1 MLRILHTSDWHLGK
15 TLGGESLVPASEKAL
30 DWLLE
35 VCRDREVDCVLIA
48 GDVFESQ
55 APSSAAQR
63 LYYRFLARAAEVGI
77 SVAVVP
83 GNHDSADFLRATS
96 ELLASR
102 SVFVAGANASEEAI
116 VLRNAAGEPVAGLAA
131 VPCLTELEA
140 RRELSGAVPE
150 GRAEVYAKG
159 LSARFSA
166 VRAALEEKLAGAAVP
181 RIALGHF
188 YACGAAVDEV
198 GNMPEELGGLPAVP
212 PGVVGEGW
220 DYVALGHVHLPQVL
234 GNPSIR
240 YSGAPWSL
248 SFKDAGRS
256 LGAAI
261 MTLGIPGE
269 PPLVEPLVIPAFQ
282 PIAVI
287 EGDYDGL
294 LAALDRIA
302 RESPGAWVR
311 ATYTGVTERMDLV
324 DCLQGAASRLGL
336 RLFEVSNPAAFK
348 RAQKAVAAGLDGP
361 GAMPEEA
368 FRQLLSESREN
379 DAVLKQLA
387 ETFGAAQALLAAD
400 DAGGS
405 ASLGE
410 KGGEQ

>member
-35 VCRDREVDCVLIA
+35 ICCDREVDCVLIA
-48 GDVFESQ
+48 GDVFESP
-55 APSSAAQR
+55 APAPAAQR
-63 LYYRFLARAAEVGI
+63 LYYRFLARAAGAGI

-83 GNHDSADFLRATS
+83 GNHDGADFLRAAS
-96 ELLASR
+96 DLLFTR
-102 SVFVAGANASEEAI
+102 GVFVAGEGVEDEAL

-131 VPCLTELEA
+131 VPSLTELEA
-140 RRELSGAVPE
+140 RRELSGAAPE
-150 GRAEVYAKG
+150 GRAEAYAKG

-166 VRAALEEKLAGAAVP
+166 VWAALEEKLAGADVP

-188 YACGAAVDEV
+188 YACGAAVGEAESL
-198 GNMPEELGGLPAVP
+198 EELGGLPAVP
-212 PGVVGEGW
+212 SGVVGEGW
-220 DYVALGHVHLPQVL
+220 DYVGLGHVHLPQAL
-234 GNPSIR
+234 ENPSIR
-240 YSGAPWSL
+240 YSGAPWPL

-256 LGAAI
+256 LGAVI
-261 MTLGIPGE
+261 VTLGAPGE
-269 PPLVEPLVIPAFQ
+269 APLVEPLVIPAFQ
-282 PIAVI
+282 PIVAI

-311 ATYTGVTERMDLV
+311 ATYTGVTERADLV
-324 DCLQGAASRLGL
+324 DCLQEAAARLSL

-348 RAQKAVAAGLDGP
+348 RAQKAAAAGLDGP
-361 GAMPEEA
+361 GATPSEA
-368 FRQLLSESREN
+368 FRQLLAESREN

-387 ETFGAAQALLAAD
+387 ETFDAAQALLATD

-410 KGGEQ
+410 KGGES